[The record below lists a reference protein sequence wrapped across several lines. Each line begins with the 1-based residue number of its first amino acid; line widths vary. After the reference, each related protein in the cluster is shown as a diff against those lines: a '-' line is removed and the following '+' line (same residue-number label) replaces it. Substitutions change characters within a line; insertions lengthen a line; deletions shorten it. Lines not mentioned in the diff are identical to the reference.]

1 LLNALRRFDS
11 ISGPPLP
18 LKIPPNP
25 AKIGKL
31 LLSTRYRFP
40 VTTLWITSEWQIEK
54 EFPRQPFKLRDAGFS
69 PEWRM
74 FVIARR
80 FGV

>member
-1 LLNALRRFDS
+1 LDP
-11 ISGPPLP
+11 G
-18 LKIPPNP
+18 
-25 AKIGKL
+25 
-31 LLSTRYRFP
+31 
-40 VTTLWITSEWQIEK
+40 ITSEWQIEK